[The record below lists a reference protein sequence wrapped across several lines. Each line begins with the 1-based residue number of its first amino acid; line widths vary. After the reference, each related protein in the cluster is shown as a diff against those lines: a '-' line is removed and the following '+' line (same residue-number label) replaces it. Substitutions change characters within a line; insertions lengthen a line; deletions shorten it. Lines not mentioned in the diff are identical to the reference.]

1 MATTVDSVSPRADGA
16 AQLARHWWAILIR
29 GIAAILFGVL
39 TFVLPGVTLAVMVL
53 LFGAYALVDGIFTL
67 VAAARGR
74 GRDVARS
81 WWAVV
86 LEGLLSIA
94 AGIVTFAWPGLT
106 AIVLVYVIGTW
117 AIISGV
123 LEVVAAIRL
132 RKEITGEFW
141 LALGGVASIVF
152 GVLLYLLPA
161 AGALAIVLW
170 TGAYAVIFGAF
181 LVGLSFRLRNV
192 RRHPDQARVAR
203 AA

>member
-1 MATTVDSVSPRADGA
+1 MATTVDSVPPTADDA
-16 AQLARHWWAILIR
+16 APLARHWWAILIR

-39 TFVLPGVTLAVMVL
+39 SFVLPGVTLAVMVL
-53 LFGAYALVDGIFTL
+53 LFGAYAVVDGIFAL

-74 GRDVARS
+74 DRDLGTP
-81 WWAVV
+81 WWALV
-86 LEGLLSIA
+86 LEGVLSIA

-106 AIVLVYVIGTW
+106 TLVLVYVIGTW
-117 AIISGV
+117 AIITGV

-152 GVLLYLLPA
+152 GVLLYVLPA

-170 TGAYAVIFGAF
+170 TGTYAIVFGAF
-181 LVGLSFRLRNV
+181 LVGLALRLRNV
-192 RRHPDQARVAR
+192 RRHPHQARMAH

>member
-1 MATTVDSVSPRADGA
+1 MATTVDSTPPTAADTA
-16 AQLARHWWAILIR
+16 PLARHWWAILIR
-29 GIAAILFGVL
+29 GVAAILFGVL

-53 LFGAYALVDGIFTL
+53 LFGAYAVVDGIFAL

-74 GRDVARS
+74 DRDLGRS
-81 WWAVV
+81 WWTLV

-106 AIVLVYVIGTW
+106 ALVLVYVIGTW
-117 AIISGV
+117 AIITGV

-141 LALGGVASIVF
+141 LALGGVASIAF
-152 GVLLYLLPA
+152 GVLLYVLPA
-161 AGALAIVLW
+161 AGALAFVLW
-170 TGAYAVIFGAF
+170 TGAYAIVFGAF

-192 RRHPDQARVAR
+192 RRHRPHAGVAR